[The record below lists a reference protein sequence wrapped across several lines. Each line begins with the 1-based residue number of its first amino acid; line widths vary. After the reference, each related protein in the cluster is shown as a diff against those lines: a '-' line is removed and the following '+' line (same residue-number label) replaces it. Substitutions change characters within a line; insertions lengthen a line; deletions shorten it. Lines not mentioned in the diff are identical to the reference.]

1 MAARKK
7 NPECKTQ
14 AFSAALPK
22 YQVDAIRL
30 INASQSSV
38 IRDAIDHYLNLTR
51 PPEYI
56 DMPKP
61 KAKPKTKK

>member
-14 AFSAALPK
+14 SFSAALPK
-22 YQVDAIRL
+22 YQIDAIQQ

-38 IRDAIDHYLNLTR
+38 ISAALDYYLNLTR

-56 DMPKP
+56 DMPK
-61 KAKPKTKK
+61 AKKK